1 GISLLITD
9 HNVRETL
16 QIVDRAYL
24 LLEGRVVLEG
34 PSEQLANDPVARRHY
49 LGENFSM

>member
-1 GISLLITD
+1 
-9 HNVRETL
+9 VRETL

-34 PSEQLANDPVARRHY
+34 PSEHLANDPVARRHY